1 LFRIRNYAV
10 AILAVFLSAVAF
22 FGAIVFLPRWFQF
35 VLEASPTASG
45 LYLLPLMAGVIISSI
60 GSGIIVSKTGRY
72 KWLVTG
78 ALAVLAVGLYLSTGL
93 TADVELTTLSLW
105 MFIAGLGVG
114 PTLSV
119 FTIIIQSSVPF
130 SSLGVATGNLTFFR
144 QIGATVGLALVGTVF
159 ADSFVERL
167 QPELIKSGVPEA
179 AAGMVG
185 QFTSAGGADLTQVT
199 KDPLPERLAQI
210 LPLAGIVDEV
220 VAGIYQAFSLAVA
233 DTFWIGLVAT
243 LIAMVVVAVGL
254 RDEPFKGP
262 EDPDGTAEAGASVGI
277 VANSQEQE
285 RTSRDE

>member
-1 LFRIRNYAV
+1 
-10 AILAVFLSAVAF
+10 
-22 FGAIVFLPRWFQF
+22 
-35 VLEASPTASG
+35 
-45 LYLLPLMAGVIISSI
+45 
-60 GSGIIVSKTGRY
+60 
-72 KWLVTG
+72 
-78 ALAVLAVGLYLSTGL
+78 
-93 TADVELTTLSLW
+93 
-105 MFIAGLGVG
+105 
-114 PTLSV
+114 
-119 FTIIIQSSVPF
+119 VPF

-210 LPLAGIVDEV
+210 LPLADIVDEV